1 MTRRGTPNAVVNK
14 WKPIQESSTKE
25 NILIETG
32 GNSKALKSIEAF
44 EARKK
49 ILMEKKQQED
59 AVKLRDKMEKDKARE
74 ERMKQRRSLY
84 EAPVSSSNI
93 TSLKIDPKGNTV
105 TTAASQSQIE
115 SSLNSI
121 SMQRSHSVVNAAAVF
136 DKIDAKA
143 REATDIINGR
153 KSSSGSVSNRYNS
166 AVFRG
171 NGSKLSNNRYSNFS
185 SSSNSF
191 DNDSNNNQNSTI
203 NNEAASFRNS
213 ISRNREG
220 SSSSYKSKFQMFEK
234 HSSSNNNDSFSGL
247 KSTTTSGYRSSLAVS
262 PKAGSSDR
270 TSPFKMDI
278 DKSRFSSGKS
288 LQSGKSVNTTNS
300 SHSISEDPSKE
311 NIAPKPRSRNFLNN
325 SDNNDSIKTS
335 VFINTETK
343 NTASLGLP
351 SNKPLPI
358 SPAAP
363 LQSTQ
368 QATLPAKEPIK
379 LIENKICQ
387 NQNKNADQDLQDD
400 EVFDQKPIEITNLS
414 LNSPKITAVESKFS
428 TSTDTP
434 KSIAREE
441 EVEEKFDLDEF
452 QLKEFDEL
460 GLSETARRAILSRA
474 SEAE

>member
-153 KSSSGSVSNRYNS
+153 KSSSGSVSNRY
-166 AVFRG
+166 
-171 NGSKLSNNRYSNFS
+171 
-185 SSSNSF
+185 
-191 DNDSNNNQNSTI
+191 
-203 NNEAASFRNS
+203 
-213 ISRNREG
+213 
-220 SSSSYKSKFQMFEK
+220 
-234 HSSSNNNDSFSGL
+234 
-247 KSTTTSGYRSSLAVS
+247 SL
-262 PKAGSSDR
+262 R
-270 TSPFKMDI
+270 
-278 DKSRFSSGKS
+278 
-288 LQSGKSVNTTNS
+288 
-300 SHSISEDPSKE
+300 
-311 NIAPKPRSRNFLNN
+311 
-325 SDNNDSIKTS
+325 
-335 VFINTETK
+335 
-343 NTASLGLP
+343 
-351 SNKPLPI
+351 
-358 SPAAP
+358 
-363 LQSTQ
+363 
-368 QATLPAKEPIK
+368 
-379 LIENKICQ
+379 
-387 NQNKNADQDLQDD
+387 
-400 EVFDQKPIEITNLS
+400 
-414 LNSPKITAVESKFS
+414 
-428 TSTDTP
+428 
-434 KSIAREE
+434 
-441 EVEEKFDLDEF
+441 
-452 QLKEFDEL
+452 
-460 GLSETARRAILSRA
+460 
-474 SEAE
+474 